1 MAEDETDV
9 EPAWMSLMA
18 EAGVSPGL
26 RRFHTVLWYVLLLLS
41 VALAVLVVVGL
52 LRRRHRCVVGLALFG
67 SAAVVMVAAFMH
79 RQYLIAKVRW
89 LDGTVTF
96 HTVEPAGVGED
107 GQYVVCQ
114 IALRPPTNHLT
125 LASRR
130 RSDRWTLSTWSSVP
144 PCAASSTVPTVSR
157 CCAFDPYAK
166 PDTAIPFWP
175 GRLQFHKA

>member
-41 VALAVLVVVGL
+41 VALAVLVVVGFF
-52 LRRRHRCVVGLALFG
+52 VGGTARWSDSHCSGARL
-67 SAAVVMVAAFMH
+67 VVMVATFMH

-96 HTVEPAGVGED
+96 HTVEPGGVGED

-125 LASRR
+125 RGRR

-166 PDTAIPFWP
+166 PDTAIPS
-175 GRLQFHKA
+175 GRMLQFHKA